1 MRQKLRTQSQ
11 AHGRPCFM
19 PLLHGRE
26 APPFTQ
32 SRAHGPGH
40 GKRLGL
46 LHQSDSDYFVRAT
59 RAVPSK
65 RLGLFIKA
73 IRTIYQSNS
82 DNSSNRNQLKSLS
95 ISGCSAHQRIPG
107 RCIFFNAYDPCGYPE
122 GVYSSADTRKMAYGP
137 CCFAYTPQRILRSS
151 ADTRKLLRLQAASP
165 TSLSGYSAH
174 QRIPG
179 SCFAYKMLRLHAS
192 ADTPLSRLQALGC
205 CAYMNSILPVRS
217 YYTYGRSYHTVR
229 SYHTPSSATRRHF

>member
-137 CCFAYTPQRILRSS
+137 CCFAYTPQRILPS
-151 ADTRKLLRLQAASP
+151 AAYKRWAAAP
-165 TSLSGYSAH
+165 TCLASCLSGPIIRTVGPIILSGPIIRH
-174 QRIPG
+174 LLQLGVTFKLTDPRI
-179 SCFAYKMLRLHAS
+179 
-192 ADTPLSRLQALGC
+192 TLS
-205 CAYMNSILPVRS
+205 
-217 YYTYGRSYHTVR
+217 
-229 SYHTPSSATRRHF
+229 